1 MKVISPIKAARREG
15 LDPYKVLGL
24 PPKADARECKLAYR
38 RKALACHPDHH
49 HGDGQEIRLVNRA
62 WEILSDPDLK
72 EQWDRLVDGPHAL
85 GPFQSP
91 RPASAPPRP
100 PRSAPTGSVAELA
113 LEEVEAWLLALLEE
127 LVALAWCEPVSRG
140 FWRVQPA
147 TGPQRALLAR
157 LRLRLAKHLEGDPRN
172 QLALLEASTRDDLR
186 RGATSDLITLCQRLG
201 RRPWPRV
208 ATTPPGGG

>member
-15 LDPYKVLGL
+15 LDPYQVLGL
-24 PPKADARECKLAYR
+24 PPKADARACKLAYR

-72 EQWDRLVDGPHAL
+72 EQWDCLLDGQRAPW
-85 GPFQSP
+85 PP
-91 RPASAPPRP
+91 RPASPPPRP
-100 PRSAPTGSVAELA
+100 PRSAPRGGIAQLE

-140 FWRVQPA
+140 GWRVQHA
-147 TGPQRALLAR
+147 TGPQRALLGQ
-157 LRLRLAKHLEGDPRN
+157 LRLRLARHLENDPFN
-172 QLALLEASTRDDLR
+172 QAALLEASTRDDLR